1 MLMIRRLA
9 ILSMMLLLPGLVLAQ
24 SWQVQSG
31 SRQLAVLELFTA
43 EGCGLCPPADRF
55 VAQLP
60 QQGVTSKDLIV
71 LGFHIDYLNQKKG
84 WIDRFAK
91 PEFSERQRQLARINM
106 FDTVYTPEFVI
117 SGEVVHSW
125 RKHAIDV
132 IHFVNGFKPEAHI
145 KLNVTQQQDSLQI
158 VSDVSVTGK
167 ENKQY
172 AKLYLAVTENDVIS
186 HVTGGDNAGATFN
199 HQHLVRAWLGPF
211 DLDKD
216 GMARVKTQLQLD
228 KTWQRN
234 KLTVVGLVQN
244 LNDGFVLQGLA
255 LPLVEQK

>member
-1 MLMIRRLA
+1 MFTIRQLVIGFVLMLTPLLA
-9 ILSMMLLLPGLVLAQ
+9 TAQ
-24 SWQVQSG
+24 SWQAQSG
-31 SRQLAVLELFTA
+31 AKQLAVLELFTA

-55 VAQLP
+55 VEQLP
-60 QQGVTSKDLIV
+60 QHGVTDKNLIV

-91 PEFSERQRQLARINM
+91 PAFSERQRQLARINM
-106 FDTVYTPEFVI
+106 FDTIFTPEFVI
-117 SGEVVHSW
+117 SGEVVHEW

-132 IHFVNGFKPEAHI
+132 IHFVNRFKPEAHI
-145 KLNVTQQQDSLQI
+145 KLNVVQDQQMLHI
-158 VSDVSVTGK
+158 ASDVSVSGK
-167 ENKQY
+167 ENRNY
-172 AKLYLAVTENDVIS
+172 AKLYLAVTEDDVIS

-211 DLDKD
+211 NLNNDGVTHLSTELALDKHW
-216 GMARVKTQLQLD
+216 QHD
-228 KTWQRN
+228 KL
-234 KLTVVGLVQN
+234 KVVALVQN